1 MEQTPQ
7 KKEGWESELSAFID
21 SRRRSEFSWGT
32 HDCCAFTAEAVRR
45 MTGFDAMAQHAGYST
60 AIGAERVIH
69 AAGGIERIP
78 EIAGLA
84 RLEIVK
90 LARRGDV
97 VAVELDG
104 RTSLGICCG
113 ELSAFAGKTGIA
125 FRPTLSCVAA
135 WRVE

>member
-1 MEQTPQ
+1 MSKPT
-7 KKEGWESELSAFID
+7 KYEGWESRLAAFLD
-21 SRRRSEFSWGT
+21 SRRCAEFAWGT

-45 MTGFDAMAQHAGYST
+45 MTGFDAMAQHESYAT

-78 EIAGLA
+78 EIVGLA
-84 RLEIVK
+84 RLETVK
-90 LARRGDV
+90 RASRGDV

-113 ELSAFAGKTGIA
+113 EQSAFAGKTGIA
-125 FRPTLSCVAA
+125 FKPTLSCVAA